1 MPSLAEVLDPARLDG
16 LCGGRLPSNKNG
28 LAPMDYE
35 TVVTESA
42 ARQIAESIREAIM
55 SGRLKVDERLPTEE
69 ELANRF
75 NVSRP
80 TIREALKRLAAQ
92 NLIRSRRGPTGGRFV
107 SRPDQEQMVRNMANA
122 TRLMIS
128 IGEFDFDNIAEAR
141 LQLGQVC
148 CQLAAERRTDADLAA
163 MRAELSLQE
172 DKTLGDREFCASDV
186 RFHHALAQATQNPVL
201 QFVMAAVAETLQPIA
216 NMVVYK
222 FRERQRIVAQHQ
234 ILYAAIRDR
243 KAATAVKTFAEQMS
257 YLSEMYSRAR
267 AWRQNHDE
275 KEKLQTVV

>member
-1 MPSLAEVLDPARLDG
+1 ME
-16 LCGGRLPSNKNG
+16 
-28 LAPMDYE
+28 YE
-35 TVVTESA
+35 AVVTEGA
-42 ARQIAESIREAIM
+42 ARQIAENIREAIM

-80 TIREALKRLAAQ
+80 TIREALKRLGAQ
-92 NLIRSRRGPTGGRFV
+92 NLIRSRRGPAGGRFV
-107 SRPDQEQMVRNMANA
+107 SRPNQEQLVRTMANA

-141 LQLGQVC
+141 LELGQVC
-148 CQLAAERRTDADLAA
+148 CQLAAARRTDADLAA
-163 MRAELSLQE
+163 MKAELEIQD
-172 DKTLGDREFCASDV
+172 DKTIGDREFCASDV

-234 ILYAAIRDR
+234 RLFAAIRDG
-243 KAATAVKTFAEQMS
+243 KAAAATKIFAEQMS

-267 AWRQNHDE
+267 AWRQSHDV
-275 KEKLQTVV
+275 KTRLQKVV